1 MSSDTK
7 IRKLVTLSTVDVAQA
22 LQSLRIPGKVLTAN
36 LSLSWTEVG
45 RGNILRIQ
53 VAADTYV
60 AFTDIEGDSS
70 VVSATT
76 SPAVKLPAGD
86 HYVLCQAKFV
96 RMSANATR
104 VELLEL

>member
-1 MSSDTK
+1 MSSNTK

-22 LQSLRIPGKVLTAN
+22 LQSLKVPGKVVTAN
-36 LSLSWTEVG
+36 LSTGWTEVG

-70 VVSATT
+70 SVSVTT

-96 RMSANATR
+96 RASANPTR

>member
-1 MSSDTK
+1 MSSNTK

-22 LQSLRIPGKVLTAN
+22 LQSLKIPGKVITAN
-36 LSLSWTEVG
+36 LSSAWIQVG
-45 RGNILRIQ
+45 QGNILRIQ
-53 VAADTYV
+53 VSADTYV

-70 VVSATT
+70 SVSSTT
-76 SPAVKLPAGD
+76 SPAVKLPSGD

-96 RMSANATR
+96 RTSANPTR